1 MKFKKLV
8 SLALCALLSISAVG
22 CSSSNSDDDKVI
34 KVGATLVP
42 GGELLKELEP
52 LIEERGYKLDITIF
66 DDYVLPNEA
75 LNNKEIDA
83 NLFQHKPYLD
93 EAVASKGYEIMAGS
107 KCLKYFQ
114 DLGLIKVK
122 DSDLVGVKDIIEN
135 PRGLEFVELDVAQ
148 IPVF

>member
-22 CSSSNSDDDKVI
+22 CSSSNSNDDKVI

-83 NLFQHKPYLD
+83 NLF
-93 EAVASKGYEIMAGS
+93 
-107 KCLKYFQ
+107 
-114 DLGLIKVK
+114 
-122 DSDLVGVKDIIEN
+122 
-135 PRGLEFVELDVAQ
+135 
-148 IPVF
+148 

>member
-22 CSSSNSDDDKVI
+22 CSSSNSNDDKVI

-66 DDYVLPNEA
+66 DDYVLLNEA

-83 NLFQHKPYLD
+83 NLF
-93 EAVASKGYEIMAGS
+93 
-107 KCLKYFQ
+107 
-114 DLGLIKVK
+114 
-122 DSDLVGVKDIIEN
+122 
-135 PRGLEFVELDVAQ
+135 
-148 IPVF
+148 

>member
-83 NLFQHKPYLD
+83 NLF
-93 EAVASKGYEIMAGS
+93 
-107 KCLKYFQ
+107 
-114 DLGLIKVK
+114 
-122 DSDLVGVKDIIEN
+122 
-135 PRGLEFVELDVAQ
+135 
-148 IPVF
+148 

>member
-42 GGELLKELEP
+42 GGELLQELES

-83 NLFQHKPYLD
+83 NLF
-93 EAVASKGYEIMAGS
+93 
-107 KCLKYFQ
+107 
-114 DLGLIKVK
+114 
-122 DSDLVGVKDIIEN
+122 
-135 PRGLEFVELDVAQ
+135 
-148 IPVF
+148 

>member
-22 CSSSNSDDDKVI
+22 CSSSNSNDDKVI

-42 GGELLKELEP
+42 GGELLQELEP

-83 NLFQHKPYLD
+83 NLF
-93 EAVASKGYEIMAGS
+93 
-107 KCLKYFQ
+107 
-114 DLGLIKVK
+114 
-122 DSDLVGVKDIIEN
+122 
-135 PRGLEFVELDVAQ
+135 
-148 IPVF
+148 